1 MFAIFFSG
9 ASWVPGLL
17 PFLVARSGAK
27 ATAVAS
33 FMGDP
38 TRSYAAH
45 FPREDGRCIAG
56 NLVIERF
63 SVRGT
68 VRRGTFVNLSASVYA
83 DRLALSVTVDERHC
97 GAGAADHFADEMQ
110 QRVLTQISRPAGV
123 R

>member
-1 MFAIFFSG
+1 
-9 ASWVPGLL
+9 
-17 PFLVARSGAK
+17 
-27 ATAVAS
+27 
-33 FMGDP
+33 
-38 TRSYAAH
+38 
-45 FPREDGRCIAG
+45 
-56 NLVIERF
+56 
-63 SVRGT
+63 